1 MSGGFS
7 GTVPVNIFVGLLVKL
22 LICSAVAEKNV
33 VFTSDDYWKNET
45 PLQCYDCNSEY
56 DPRCGDP
63 FNSYTIGIVNCS
75 DIKPPEHLL
84 SPDMLPNQRLK
95 PTVCRKIVQWVE
107 GKKRVIRE
115 CGYIQDD
122 RDNKNCLKTT
132 GTKNVDVKYCACTK
146 PLCNGGVYF

>member
-45 PLQCYDCNSEY
+45 PLQCYDW
-56 DPRCGDP
+56 
-63 FNSYTIGIVNCS
+63 IVNCS